1 MVVRLSVEGDVPG
14 LQNFPGQGFGP
25 ESLLAAELS

>member
-1 MVVRLSVEGDVPG
+1 MVVRSSVEANVPG
-14 LQNFPGQGFGP
+14 LQNFPGQGFGL